1 MRNIYK
7 KLKPFMKELIK
18 LIRVFYKDNLRSLV
32 IFGSYARGEVT
43 LGSDIDILIILK
55 ECKLSY
61 RERLQEFYEDIESK
75 ITTGPSLLVSPIILK
90 EEEAREFN
98 PIYLEIMENNIIV
111 FDDGTFK
118 NILDKLKRLQEERVI
133 EKKTLKGKTYW
144 RVRDEKAYRGLY

>member
-1 MRNIYK
+1 
-7 KLKPFMKELIK
+7 MKELIK

>member
-1 MRNIYK
+1 
-7 KLKPFMKELIK
+7 MKELIK
-18 LIRVFYKDNLRSLV
+18 LIRVFYKDNLRNLV

-144 RVRDEKAYRGLY
+144 R